1 MYLPENHAQMF
12 DILCELRVYAA
23 MNNLGKLAEGIDDA
37 LVLLASGT
45 GAAPGSTSVRLR
57 VVPSTSEIQ

>member
-1 MYLPENHAQMF
+1 MF
-12 DILCELRVYAA
+12 DILSELRVYAA

-37 LVLLASGT
+37 MVLLASEP
-45 GAAPGSTSVRLR
+45 GAAPGSGSARPR